1 MMKKYFFIAGLFL
14 SVWGQNAMAQKIDTK
29 GKGEPFLHYWSE
41 GTCAGRANEGLRTS
55 WVEQLKLVKKHCGF
69 KYLRMHG
76 LFDDDMFVYFEKP
89 NGQVVYNWQYIDEV
103 YDRML
108 AVGVKPF
115 VELSFFPKGIAAD
128 NSKMQMW
135 YQNRITFD
143 ESRLGKWHDL
153 IKNFT
158 QHVVDRYGIDEVLTW
173 YFEVWNEPNLNMN
186 PKAGFFDGTKSDY
199 FKLYKASA
207 KAVKSVDSRLKVGGP
222 ATSNFIADTR
232 FDGEVYDQSK
242 SRFYSQDKINKQ
254 QWKGSWIEDFIRYCE
269 KENLPLDFIATHPYP
284 TDYALDPES
293 GRSKDAVRYVYSLRD
308 DINWIRKQ
316 LADSKYPQAEIH
328 LTEWSTS
335 PNSRDVMHDILPPA
349 AYILKANLDCIGL
362 TNSLMYWT
370 FTDIFEEKGGGES
383 IFHGGFGMINFQ
395 GLVKPSFH
403 AYRML
408 HQLGDEKL
416 YYADPLFV
424 SRSSETGKITAL
436 AFNYPEEYEI
446 AVPSAKNFSNY
457 MDASSKKLNMSLE
470 GLKPG
475 ATFIVETLDKNHG
488 NVYDD
493 YVEIGAPHSPTRED
507 IAYLKQKAWETK
519 KETLRVDENGTLT
532 LNCELLPWTCV
543 LIKEL

>member
-1 MMKKYFFIAGLFL
+1 M
-14 SVWGQNAMAQKIDTK
+14 
-29 GKGEPFLHYWSE
+29 
-41 GTCAGRANEGLRTS
+41 
-55 WVEQLKLVKKHCGF
+55 
-69 KYLRMHG
+69 
-76 LFDDDMFVYFEKP
+76 
-89 NGQVVYNWQYIDEV
+89 
-103 YDRML
+103 
-108 AVGVKPF
+108 
-115 VELSFFPKGIAAD
+115 
-128 NSKMQMW
+128 
-135 YQNRITFD
+135 
-143 ESRLGKWHDL
+143 
-153 IKNFT
+153 
-158 QHVVDRYGIDEVLTW
+158 
-173 YFEVWNEPNLNMN
+173 
-186 PKAGFFDGTKSDY
+186 
-199 FKLYKASA
+199 
-207 KAVKSVDSRLKVGGP
+207 
-222 ATSNFIADTR
+222 
-232 FDGEVYDQSK
+232 
-242 SRFYSQDKINKQ
+242 
-254 QWKGSWIEDFIRYCE
+254 
-269 KENLPLDFIATHPYP
+269 
-284 TDYALDPES
+284 
-293 GRSKDAVRYVYSLRD
+293 
-308 DINWIRKQ
+308 
-316 LADSKYPQAEIH
+316 
-328 LTEWSTS
+328 
-335 PNSRDVMHDILPPA
+335 ILPDIA
-349 AYILKANLDCIGL
+349 LH
-362 TNSLMYWT
+362 NSA
-370 FTDIFEEKGGGES
+370 
-383 IFHGGFGMINFQ
+383 NFQ